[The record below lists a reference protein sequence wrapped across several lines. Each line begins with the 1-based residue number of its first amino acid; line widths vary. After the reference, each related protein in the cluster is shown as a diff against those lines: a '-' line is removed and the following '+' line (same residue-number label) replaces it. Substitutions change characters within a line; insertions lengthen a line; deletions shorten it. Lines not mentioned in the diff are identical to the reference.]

1 MPKPPTHQATRRFLA
16 LGGGALLLAACGG
29 TTTTTTQQAAVPMA
43 PAQPAAPSTVGV
55 TPQRTIATMLSSD
68 SDLNRF
74 TEAAQR
80 TGVYQTLNG
89 PGTFTVFAPT
99 DSGWGSIPL
108 QIRNDVLP
116 PNAPADPVRGRALV
130 AAHVVE
136 GSYPLSSLSGRRTT
150 LTTMNGNRVIIDA
163 TNPSRVTVESDGGGG
178 FNAGG
183 GSIWGASTVSRA
195 DLAATNG
202 IVHIVDKAVLP

>member
-1 MPKPPTHQATRRFLA
+1 MPAHSIPRRFLA
-16 LGGGALLLAACGG
+16 FGGGALLLTACG
-29 TTTTTTQQAAVPMA
+29 TTTTTTQQAAVPAA
-43 PAQPAAPSTVGV
+43 PAQQAAPSTVGV
-55 TPQRTIATMLSSD
+55 TPQRSIATLLSSD
-68 SDLNRF
+68 SDLSRF
-74 TEAAQR
+74 TDGAQR
-80 TGVYQTLNG
+80 TGIYQALNSQ
-89 PGTFTVFAPT
+89 GTYTVFAPT
-99 DSGWGSIPL
+99 NNGWGEIPA

-116 PNAPADPVRGRALV
+116 PNAPADPIRGRGLI

-150 LTTMNGNRVIIDA
+150 LTTMNGNRIIVDA